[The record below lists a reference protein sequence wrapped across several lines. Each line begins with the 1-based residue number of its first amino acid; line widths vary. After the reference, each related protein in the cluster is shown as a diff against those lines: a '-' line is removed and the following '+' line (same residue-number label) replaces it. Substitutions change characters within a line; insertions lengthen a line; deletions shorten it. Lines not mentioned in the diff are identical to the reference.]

1 MLCFKINMGKRF
13 LLTILSLF
21 IFTCSAF
28 GYSNPRWFSMPITV
42 YVPKVSGSTSVS
54 NAFTSW
60 QTESA
65 GTVRFAFRSSKN
77 MASRSDISITF
88 VEKASNPYVVNKQT
102 TVFNNNKEEIRN
114 AYFYK
119 LNIVISKS
127 NPSGKAYSQSE
138 LYAISLRAVGEAL
151 GVRTSG
157 DKGVMASKFN
167 ITNKKLTSED
177 IKSLNRVY
185 KK

>member
-1 MLCFKINMGKRF
+1 MLGFKINMGKRF

-21 IFTCSAF
+21 VFACSTF
-28 GYSNPRWFSMPITV
+28 GYSNPRWFSMPIKV
-42 YVPKVSGSTSVS
+42 YMPKVSGSTSVS

-65 GTVRFAFRSSKN
+65 GTVRFSFRSSKN
-77 MASRSDISITF
+77 MASLSDISIMF
-88 VEKASNPYVVNKQT
+88 VEKADKPYSVNKRT
-102 TVFNNNKEEIRN
+102 TVFNNNKEKIRN
-114 AYFYK
+114 EYFYK
-119 LNIVISKS
+119 LDIVISKS
-127 NPSGKAYSQSE
+127 NVSGKAYSQSE

-151 GVRTSG
+151 GIQADG
-157 DKGVMASKFN
+157 DKGVMATDFN
-167 ITNKKLTSED
+167 ITRKKLTSED